1 MTKQIEAVY
10 EQGIFRPLHPVTLS
24 EGEVVEI
31 ILLKRLGAE
40 SGKRVAEILAEIAA
54 LPEEAP
60 KDGFSGADHDAV
72 LYGAKSNS

>member
-10 EQGIFRPLHPVTLS
+10 EQGIFRPLHPVALS

-31 ILLKRLGAE
+31 ILLKRLSAE
-40 SGKRVAEILAEIAA
+40 SGKRLAEILAEIAT

-60 KDGFSGADHDAV
+60 KDGFSGADHDVV
-72 LYGAKSNS
+72 LYGAKPNS